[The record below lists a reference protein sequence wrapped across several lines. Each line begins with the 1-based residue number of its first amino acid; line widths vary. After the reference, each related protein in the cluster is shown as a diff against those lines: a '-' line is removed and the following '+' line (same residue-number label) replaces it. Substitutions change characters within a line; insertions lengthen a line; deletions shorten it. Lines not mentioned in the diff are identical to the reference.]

1 MDVHVAGFSA
11 TEFLCKIPWRLSRM
25 YTPFLT
31 PKARE
36 GSTIPSFN
44 QQSIY
49 IKRQS
54 LVCIYVKFLYV
65 SPDYNQ

>member
-49 IKRQS
+49 SI
-54 LVCIYVKFLYV
+54 
-65 SPDYNQ
+65 